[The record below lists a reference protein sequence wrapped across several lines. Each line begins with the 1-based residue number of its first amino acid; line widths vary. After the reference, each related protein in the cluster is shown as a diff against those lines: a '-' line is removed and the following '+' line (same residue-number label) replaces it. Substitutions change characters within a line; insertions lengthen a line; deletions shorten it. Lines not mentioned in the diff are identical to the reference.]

1 MKKVYEAPVAE
12 KIRFTMQ
19 DVLAA
24 SDFIIE
30 NAQPG
35 DIIFTMGAGDIN
47 QICKP
52 LLN

>member
-30 NAQPG
+30 G
-35 DIIFTMGAGDIN
+35 SDKGGTESDFGGIEIF
-47 QICKP
+47 
-52 LLN
+52 